1 MFSDPTKDFQDE
13 YSQDILSRIC
23 KTGYSDLQVEHY
35 LIIFQPYCSPG
46 TVAET
51 IPYIR
56 PFFNYIRKFDNI
68 KTTDLFSIW
77 DDFIIWTS
85 HNEEELMKL
94 GIIDMIDHE
103 FEEVFSYLGAYVWNI
118 SEPYS
123 LIYNISAFITSYL
136 RHCYSSL
143 YFRKNASDVL
153 RKFNITDIKTNLVL
167 LECWL

>member
-1 MFSDPTKDFQDE
+1 MFS
-13 YSQDILSRIC
+13 
-23 KTGYSDLQVEHY
+23 V
-35 LIIFQPYCSPG
+35 
-46 TVAET
+46 
-51 IPYIR
+51 
-56 PFFNYIRKFDNI
+56 
-68 KTTDLFSIW
+68 W

-103 FEEVFSYLGAYVWNI
+103 FGEVFSYLGAYVWNI

-143 YFRKNASDVL
+143 YFRKNASDIL
-153 RKFNITDIKTNLVL
+153 RNLISQTLKQILFCWNVGCMNASMKKLKFREAYMKLIASKIFKLSSAI
-167 LECWL
+167 